1 MKIRSTEFLVAV
13 AIITSATV
21 MQIRE
26 HMQPREA
33 TSASE
38 QAGPPSCGAT
48 HEGLAPAAC
57 EPTHDE
63 PQPERATHRQRSA
76 PQFWV

>member
-1 MKIRSTEFLVAV
+1 MKIRSTECLVAV

-33 TSASE
+33 ASPSAQVAS
-38 QAGPPSCGAT
+38 PSCGAT
-48 HEGLAPAAC
+48 HDGPVPAAC
-57 EPTHDE
+57 EPTSDDHQTDRTTRR
-63 PQPERATHRQRSA
+63 PRSA
-76 PQFWV
+76 PQIWV